1 MINSSRRNLIQQSII
16 LAVFTCILVAGCTP
30 GDTPDTSTPTNTTIP
45 TATNTPVPSNP
56 DEPTNT
62 PTPSETTTPTPIPL
76 PELVGQV
83 EIGAGGP
90 CDVYR
95 MGEFQFEGDWRI
107 YEVFF
112 TDPVQ
117 CNKLKQG
124 DIRWVNYTHIE
135 DKVVKYTKDFAHDI
149 ESGAL
154 IDELGRRLGVTIN
167 EMSQYAIYPNKAG
180 VSNGHGI
187 ACLNDSNSIKSEY
200 AACVGELRYF
210 DNDNGFRLIV
220 HLAEIIE

>member
-1 MINSSRRNLIQQSII
+1 MKKLTPII

-30 GDTPDTSTPTNTTIP
+30 TDTPDTSTPINTTIP

-62 PTPSETTTPTPIPL
+62 HTPTETTTPTPL

-83 EIGAGGP
+83 EIGAGEP

-112 TDPVQ
+112 TDPLQ
-117 CNKLKQG
+117 CKKLKQG

-149 ESGAL
+149 DSGAL

-187 ACLNDSNSIKSEY
+187 ACLNDSNSIKSDY
-200 AACVGELRYF
+200 AACVGELLYI
-210 DNDNGFRLIV
+210 DNGFRLIV

>member
-1 MINSSRRNLIQQSII
+1 MINSSRRNLLQQSIT

-30 GDTPDTSTPTNTTIP
+30 TDTPDTSTLTNTTIP
-45 TATNTPVPSNP
+45 NATNTPVPSTT
-56 DEPTNT
+56 DEPSNT
-62 PTPSETTTPTPIPL
+62 PTPTETTTPTTTPV

-83 EIGAGGP
+83 ESAAGEP

-117 CNKLKQG
+117 CKTIKQG
-124 DIRWVNYTHIE
+124 NIWWVNYTHIE

-149 ESGAL
+149 DSGAL
-154 IDELGRRLGVTIN
+154 IDELERRLGVTIN
-167 EMSQYAIYPNKAG
+167 EMSQYAIYPNEAG
-180 VSNGHGI
+180 ASNGLGI
-187 ACLNDSNSIKSEY
+187 ACLNDSNSIKGEY
-200 AACVGELRYF
+200 AACVGELRYG
-210 DNDNGFRLIV
+210 DNGFRLIV